1 MPSFGDYQNEIYL
14 NGLRGTRPKLPV
26 DFKSIEAKAC
36 AALPPSIPSYV
47 QGGCGDER
55 TQELNSSAFQR
66 WGLLPRMMVDCSQ
79 RDLSIDLFGM
89 KLPTPLFMSPI
100 GVIGLCA

>member
-1 MPSFGDYQNEIYL
+1 MRTSVP
-14 NGLRGTRPKLPV
+14 NGAIHQASAGKRDAFVWRP
-26 DFKSIEAKAC
+26 
-36 AALPPSIPSYV
+36 LPPSIPSYV

>member
-36 AALPPSIPSYV
+36 AALPPGILSYV
-47 QGGCGDER
+47 QGGCGNER
-55 TQELNSSAFQR
+55 T
-66 WGLLPRMMVDCSQ
+66 
-79 RDLSIDLFGM
+79 
-89 KLPTPLFMSPI
+89 
-100 GVIGLCA
+100 